1 MHGSKVVGIKTAA
14 EIFGGRVILYAP
26 RHASVFHTPTKQTL
40 GNNLLRKWKPSDF
53 DWTFSSPF

>member
-26 RHASVFHTPTKQTL
+26 RHASVFHTPTKQSM
-40 GNNLLRKWKPSDF
+40 GNNLLRKWKPSNL
-53 DWTFSSPF
+53 